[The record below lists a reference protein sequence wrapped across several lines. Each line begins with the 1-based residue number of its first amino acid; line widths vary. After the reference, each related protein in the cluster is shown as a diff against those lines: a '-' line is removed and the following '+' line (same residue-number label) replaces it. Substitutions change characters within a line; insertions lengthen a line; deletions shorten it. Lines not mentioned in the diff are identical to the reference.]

1 MNFINLCLNEDING
15 LTELKKKGFNVVS
28 NNKMNALKYSIMN
41 GKLSTLKWLYN
52 NSIININGL
61 KLVKLAI
68 ISNQIDIIFWLCNHY
83 KIHLEDIKSI
93 INKPSELLLQ
103 IKDKINNIK
112 IKFAY
117 VCSKSKA
124 DVINKYYIKN
134 KYFLSQSMI
143 DEIVFNEFTFEC
155 IKWAISN
162 NLYANNRFLLI
173 KKSIIEDKILI
184 FKWLYDNLKCK
195 LLNIIKLPNI
205 DKKSDIYK
213 YYTKCAYSEIKYYK
227 LLELCKKELLDK
239 VQLYYLDNI
248 VHIVDQIKI
257 RNINEILNVSK
268 YNIDVFDWFSNL
280 YKISKNDIENFIK
293 DGIQTNNFDLIFCCK
308 NKLTSKEI
316 KKIDIDSLIFMV
328 NDFNLGEMVLSLIN
342 FGFKFRNDIDELI
355 ERLFLL
361 GYDNVIVTINNKY
374 NYFKNGNNKLL
385 LGDLMIDACE
395 NYNTTKIKF
404 LYSLNPNIFENKFDE
419 LYEQLVSKTFSNC
432 NNQVLEW
439 LLGLYDRFYVVNDMY
454 LCDKLDNS
462 SIDSSDDEHFYDD
475 SSDEYDNS
483 VYNEIYDIVLENKN
497 SALELLGITKVCT
510 NTNNDNCIICKDT
523 PDDLIKLN
531 CNHFGCLSCLAT
543 WYKDN
548 KEICVYCKNDIIW
561 SECELVNFI

>member
-342 FGFKFRNDIDELI
+342 FGFKFRNDIDEL
-355 ERLFLL
+355 
-361 GYDNVIVTINNKY
+361 
-374 NYFKNGNNKLL
+374 
-385 LGDLMIDACE
+385 
-395 NYNTTKIKF
+395 
-404 LYSLNPNIFENKFDE
+404 
-419 LYEQLVSKTFSNC
+419 YEQLVSKTFSNC